1 MPIIGVVGVQW
12 GDEGKGKIID
22 MLAADADIVARFAG
36 GNNAGHTVVFE
47 GKKFVLHLVPSGA
60 LNPNTKNVIGNGVVV
75 DPEHLFKEI
84 RELESAGIELRDR
97 LFISSRAHVIF
108 PVHRELDI
116 SAEKW
121 KGAGRLGTT
130 GRGIGPT
137 YADKAARTGLRICD
151 LLDRDHLARRLRALL
166 TEKNENLARVYGR
179 PVIDIENAIDSAREY
194 GEKLKPFVHDTGALL
209 RAANARGERIV
220 LEGAQGAMLD
230 LDHGTYPFVTSS
242 STCAGGF
249 AAGTGLPP
257 RALTKLLGVA
267 KAYSTRVGE
276 GPFVTEQNN
285 ETGAKI
291 RERGREFGAT
301 TGRPR
306 RCGWFDAVAV
316 RYACEISGV
325 DELSLMC
332 LDVLSTFEKINICT
346 GYRLGSQSYREFPAA
361 LAVLDGVEPVFET
374 MNGFDQ
380 DLRNCR
386 KYEDLPKNAQTY
398 VEAVES
404 MIKVPIVKISIGP
417 DRSEIIT
424 RAEVVSRAGR
434 TQR

>member
-1 MPIIGVVGVQW
+1 MSVIGVVGVQW

-22 MLAADADIVARFAG
+22 MLAADADVVARFAG
-36 GNNAGHTVVFE
+36 GNNAGHTVVCE

-60 LNPNTKNVIGNGVVV
+60 LNPKTKNIIGNGVVV

-84 RELESAGIELRDR
+84 AELESGDVSIRER
-97 LFISSRAHVIF
+97 LFISSRAHVIL
-108 PVHRELDI
+108 PVHRELD
-116 SAEKW
+116 ALVERW

-130 GRGIGPT
+130 GRGIGPA

-151 LLDRDHLARRLRALL
+151 LLDHEHLTKRLRAQLA
-166 TEKNENLARVYGR
+166 EKNEILEKVYGK
-179 PVIDIENAIDSAREY
+179 PPLDIEQSIKTARAF
-194 GEKLKPFVHDTGALL
+194 GDQLKPLVYDTGAML
-209 RAANARGERIV
+209 RASLASGDRIV

-230 LDHGTYPFVTSS
+230 LDHGTYPYVTSS
-242 STCAGGF
+242 STCSGGF
-249 AAGTGLPP
+249 ATGTGLPP

-285 ETGAKI
+285 DIGNKI

-316 RYACEISGV
+316 RYACAISGV

-332 LDVLSTFEKINICT
+332 LDVLSTFKKLNIAVAYKRGT
-346 GYRLGSQSYREFPAA
+346 EIYKEFPAM
-361 LAVLDGVEPVFET
+361 LANLDGVEPVYETFDGFEEDIT
-374 MNGFDQ
+374 
-380 DLRNCR
+380 RCR
-386 KYEDLPKNAQTY
+386 KFEDLPANARRY
-398 VEAVES
+398 VELIQS
-404 MIKVPIVKISIGP
+404 IINVPIVKVSVGP
-417 DRSEIIT
+417 DRSEVIH
-424 RAEVVSRAGR
+424 RSRGGLL
-434 TQR
+434 